1 MLCLMSASHHLSG
14 KSPSSEILPL
24 QNHSRFGRWHAS
36 SHHLQSLSKTKV
48 LRTLRCLWGW
58 LTTVKHD
65 GKTGVAESLSSELE
79 GRPRWQISS
88 SIPRTSPVLRD
99 AKSPDQCFQPLTCHT
114 SHGQILKVCILVVPQ
129 LWTPHLFGVIWCPS
143 NHGG

>member
-1 MLCLMSASHHLSG
+1 M
-14 KSPSSEILPL
+14 
-24 QNHSRFGRWHAS
+24 
-36 SHHLQSLSKTKV
+36 
-48 LRTLRCLWGW
+48 
-58 LTTVKHD
+58 KHD

-129 LWTPHLFGVIWCPS
+129 LWTPHLFGVI
-143 NHGG
+143 